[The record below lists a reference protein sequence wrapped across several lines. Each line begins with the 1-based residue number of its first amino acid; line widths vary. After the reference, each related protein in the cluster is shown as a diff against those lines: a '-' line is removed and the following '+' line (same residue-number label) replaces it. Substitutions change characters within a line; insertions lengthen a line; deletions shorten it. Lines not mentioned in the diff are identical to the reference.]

1 MVANRRITAS
11 LSTNT
16 SLRAEIV
23 LSLLQV
29 HKLNLRPAH
38 LSYKCTVCSATFNL
52 YRQFE
57 NHVYTQHSG
66 TKRPNDVSQANAAN
80 KKAKTVDL
88 RMNGI

>member
-1 MVANRRITAS
+1 MTIS
-11 LSTNT
+11 LT
-16 SLRAEIV
+16 L
-23 LSLLQV
+23 LSPIPPQV

-57 NHVYTQHSG
+57 SHVYTLHSG
-66 TKRPNDVSQANAAN
+66 SKRSNEAGQPTNV
-80 KKAKTVDL
+80 KKAKTIDM